1 MMTLWKKLPKE
12 SRKKLKET
20 TTLGATTKKN
30 LIFALK
36 NEVAFTQLKFEY
48 IIFLVQELTNNKKDY
63 LSLMDELFNFKK

>member
-48 IIFLVQELTNNKKDY
+48 IIFLVQELTKNDKDY
-63 LSLMDELFNFKK
+63 LSLMLELFNFKK